1 MSTRL
6 ACRLSL
12 ALFVVT
18 LVVFLPVVSHGFCS
32 YDDNDYVFENAAV
45 RGGLSRAGVAWA
57 WTALHASNWHP
68 LTWLSHMLDC
78 QLFGLHAG
86 GHHAVNLLWHLL
98 NSVGLFWVLRRL
110 TREDWRPAL
119 VAVLFALHP
128 LHVESVAWVAER
140 KDVLSTFFA
149 VLTVGAYALYAEQPG
164 PWRYLAVL
172 AAFAL
177 GLLAKPMLVTLPL
190 VLLLLD
196 VWPLGRTATVG
207 WRRLALEKVPLLGLS
222 AGSCAVTLLAQRL
235 PLTATGLLPLP
246 VRLENA
252 VMAYA
257 AYLRKTLWPTDLA
270 VLYPH
275 PGAPLPWWQV
285 GGAALLLAGLTV
297 LAFALRGRRPAL
309 LVGWLWYLGTLVPVI
324 GVVQV
329 GWQALADR
337 YTYLPLVGVF
347 IALAWA
353 LPAPHSG
360 RLRIGLVAAAA
371 VVLAACAVLA
381 RVQVG
386 YWRSD
391 RALWERTLAVTP
403 DNPVARI
410 HLGAVLF
417 REGRLD
423 EAERQFAL
431 SLQGPTQFPQA
442 FNNLAT
448 CLRRRGEVEQAVAML
463 SRWRELEPAEP
474 RCRNGLG
481 LAFAQQGRWA
491 EARDQF
497 REARRLRPD
506 VAEYHF
512 NLATALHHCCKDGE
526 ADAAY
531 AEGLRLDPAWPR
543 KAERMAQALTGCPP
557 EAALRSEQAR
567 LALQTPGE
575 RGTSVPR

>member
-1 MSTRL
+1 MSARL

-12 ALFVVT
+12 ALGVVT

-32 YDDNDYVFENAAV
+32 YDDNDYVFENAVV
-45 RGGLSRAGVAWA
+45 RGGLSRAGVSWA

-78 QLFGLHAG
+78 QLFGLRAG

-98 NSVGLFWVLRRL
+98 NSVGLYWVLRRL
-110 TREDWRPAL
+110 TREEWRPAL
-119 VAVLFALHP
+119 VAALFALHP

-149 VLTVGAYALYAEQPG
+149 VLTLGAYALYAERPG
-164 PWRYLAVL
+164 AWRYLAVL
-172 AAFAL
+172 TPFAL

-196 VWPLGRTATVG
+196 AWPLGRVASAG
-207 WRRLALEKVPLLGLS
+207 WRRLVLEKVPLLGLS

-235 PLTATGLLPLP
+235 PLTATGHLPLP
-246 VRLENA
+246 LRMENA
-252 VMAYA
+252 VTAYA
-257 AYLRKTLWPTDLA
+257 AYLRKAVWPTDLA

-275 PGAPLPWWQV
+275 PGVHLPWWQV
-285 GGAALLLAGLTV
+285 GAAALLLAGLTA
-297 LAFALRGRRPAL
+297 LAFTLRRRRPAL

-337 YTYLPLVGVF
+337 YTYLPLVGLF

-353 LPAPHSG
+353 LPTPRPG
-360 RLRIGLVAAAA
+360 QLRLRIGLGATAA
-371 VVLAACAVLA
+371 VVLTACAVLA
-381 RVQVG
+381 RVQLG
-386 YWRSD
+386 HWRSD
-391 RALWERTLAVTP
+391 RALWERALAVTP
-403 DNPVARI
+403 DNPVAHI
-410 HLGAVLF
+410 HLGIVLF

-423 EAERQFAL
+423 EAEREFAQ
-431 SLQGPTQFPQA
+431 SLRGRTQFPQA
-442 FNNLAT
+442 FNNLGT
-448 CLRRRGEVEQAVAML
+448 CLRRRGAVEKAVAVL
-463 SRWRELEPAEP
+463 SRLRELAPADA
-474 RCRNGLG
+474 RCRNNLG
-481 LAFAQQGRWA
+481 LAFAQQGRWD

-512 NLATALHHCCKDGE
+512 NFATALHHCGEDAE

-531 AEGLRLDPAWPR
+531 AGGLLLDPAWPQ
-543 KAERMAQALTGCPP
+543 KAGRMAQALAVCPP

-567 LALQTPGE
+567 A
-575 RGTSVPR
+575 R